1 MKISIIVG
9 VFNGAR
15 TLEATID
22 SVVAQTHPDVELLVQ
37 DGGSTDGTVAILERR
52 DADLAYWKTERDTGL
67 YDAWNRA
74 LDHAS
79 GDYIAF
85 LGCDD
90 SLATPHVLAT
100 LAAAIP
106 GERPD
111 LVCSLNAHVDARG
124 RFLRTFG
131 RPWTWQGGMT
141 RAQVIAHPGM
151 LHRRGLFAEHGSF
164 DASYRIAGDYEWLLR
179 LGPTCRTMFVD
190 QITVR
195 MGDAGMSHTRVG
207 TTLKEIRRAQT
218 KHLGAAIATKH
229 YAANAARY
237 ALRKLRGKR

>member
-9 VFNGAR
+9 VFNGAK

-22 SVVAQTHPDVELLVQ
+22 SVVAQTHPDVELLIQ
-37 DGGSTDGTVAILERR
+37 DGGSTDGTIALLEKR
-52 DADLAYWKTERDTGL
+52 DADLAYWRTERDTGL
-67 YDAWNRA
+67 YDAWNRV
-74 LDHAS
+74 LPHAT

-90 SLATPHVLAT
+90 ALATPYVLAT
-100 LAAAIP
+100 LVSAIRDD
-106 GERPD
+106 RPD

-124 RFLRTFG
+124 RFIRPFG
-131 RPWTWQGGMT
+131 KPWTWQGGMT

-151 LHRRGLFAEHGSF
+151 LHRRDLFTEHGAF

-179 LGPTCRTMFVD
+179 LGPTCRTTFVD

-195 MGDAGMSHTRVG
+195 MGDGGMSHTRVR
-207 TTLKEIRRAQT
+207 TTWDEVRRAQT
-218 KHLGAAIATKH
+218 KHFTAATATKN
-229 YAANAARY
+229 YLGNVARY
-237 ALRKLRGKR
+237 ALRRIRGRR